1 MQRSEIIRKAIER
14 GRERGFVT
22 FDQLDELL
30 PSNTDVAAPEDIEAV
45 MEALS
50 DEGIRAIEQEARP
63 GRRRPFGSK
72 LEWNPARSLH
82 ENCACIG
89 YRETPGFDPG
99 ASCVSCRQ
107 SRDLDF
113 ARAFTS
119 SEFAGAAPAD
129 R

>member
-1 MQRSEIIRKAIER
+1 MQRSEIIRKAFEW
-14 GRERGFVT
+14 GRELTV
-22 FDQLDELL
+22 DQFDELL

-72 LEWNPARSLH
+72 LEWYPARALH

-99 ASCVSCRQ
+99 ASCVSCCL
-107 SRDLDF
+107 SCVLVF
-113 ARAFTS
+113 VCSF
-119 SEFAGAAPAD
+119 FFCVFVGVVLVVCC
-129 R
+129 